1 MFDRSKS
8 GRLEAC
14 SVANNPYKKT
24 ELARAYFPASSLGAS
39 WPSALLR
46 EPFAKAMRTQDSTLA
61 GRRLLVSQHTG
72 GCDEWL
78 VDNTAT
84 GAFTQSKPGPLVWR
98 VVARARTELAAGQVL
113 TARVIAVPSG
123 ATETIGAG
131 SLYLYDGASGQIRW
145 TIDYANANA
154 IPDTATETVTLGL
167 AQSAEPDGVEDTS
180 QPGRAWQQLQH
191 RAVLGVQPAAVANDP
206 AELAKWSEWPTITVT
221 VEHRGGARVVFS
233 SLTEE
238 PSEHAV
244 ADTVTSATTANG
256 IDPTYKLQG
265 VYPVE
270 EEEDG
275 VTYEEHRHG
284 VERLLYVAARQSER
298 IGPRICHWSSHSEER
313 TEPTDTEADA
323 VQVTS
328 ASQVRVSWQDAGS
341 NTRWDPDAPGWDIA
355 QAQRHPEALRLS
367 GAAVSPVRL
376 RVYARFTGAGSAIGY
391 LSAQSSERS
400 RVIVS
405 IPQATVGTTWT
416 WLTIT
421 GFLETNIAGDDTYA
435 IVQDFAWV
443 TTGGTLEIRYWD
455 LSYGDYSVGA

>member
-1 MFDRSKS
+1 M
-8 GRLEAC
+8 
-14 SVANNPYKKT
+14 ANTQYKKT
-24 ELARAYFPASSLGAS
+24 ELARAYFPASSLAAS
-39 WPSALLR
+39 YPSALLR

-61 GRRLLVSQHTG
+61 GRRLIVSQHMG

-84 GAFTQSKPGPLVWR
+84 GAITQSKPGPLVWR
-98 VVARARTELAAGQVL
+98 VVVRARTDLAAGQVL

-123 ATETIGAG
+123 ATETLGAG
-131 SLYLYDGASGQIRW
+131 SLYLYDGAGGQIRW
-145 TIDYANANA
+145 SIDYENTDA

-167 AQSAEPDGVEDTS
+167 AQSSEDDGVEDDS

-191 RAVLGVQPAAVANDP
+191 RAVLGIQPAAVANDP
-206 AELAKWSEWPTITVT
+206 AELAKWSEWPTVTVS
-221 VEHRGGARVVFS
+221 VEHRGGARVVYS

-238 PSEHAV
+238 PHEHAV
-244 ADTVTSATTANG
+244 LHTITNIATCNG
-256 IDPTYKLQG
+256 IKVDYQLAG

-270 EEEDG
+270 EEADG

-284 VERLLYVAARQSER
+284 VERLLYVAARQSQR

-328 ASQVRVSWQDAGS
+328 ATPVRVSWQDAGS
-341 NTRWDPDAPGWDIA
+341 NTAWDPDAPGWDIT

-367 GAAVSPVRL
+367 GAAVAPVRL
-376 RVYARFTGAGSAIGY
+376 RVYARYTGAGAATGY
-391 LSAQSSERS
+391 LSVQSSERS
-400 RVIVS
+400 SVRVA

-421 GFLETNIAGDDTYA
+421 GFLEANIAGDDTYA
-435 IVQDFAWV
+435 IVQDFAW
-443 TTGGTLEIRYWD
+443 TSAGTLEIRYWD
-455 LSYGDYSVGA
+455 LSYGDYAVGA